1 MVNIIMMMSTILFI
15 LGIAYLL
22 SDDKK
27 NINKRTVVVG
37 IGLQTALTLFV
48 LKTPI
53 GSKILE
59 TLALGIQNV
68 ANFGL
73 EGVSFVWGDLTGM
86 NVFFVNV
93 LALIIFMSA
102 LIAVLQYLGIIPFL
116 VKHIGGLLAKAL
128 GTNKAETFN
137 AVANT
142 VLGQTESPL
151 MIKPY
156 FAKLTDSELFA
167 VMVAGMGSASASI
180 LIGYSAMGIPM
191 KYLILA
197 VFASMFSSLIIS
209 KIIKPNTKK
218 DDEEVE
224 VVKSNASNIFDAIG
238 QGTMDGLNMVLAI
251 MASLIAFVGLIA
263 VLNGILGLV
272 GTDLT
277 QILTVIFT
285 PVAWIFNIPQSDV
298 TAFASLLGTK
308 LTVNE
313 FVAFTSMGEIINT
326 MNPRTVAILAVALC
340 NFANFSS
347 IGIQLGGLTSIA
359 PERRGDIA
367 KLGLKA
373 LIGATLATLLSGAIV
388 GLMF

>member
-1 MVNIIMMMSTILFI
+1 MVNMVLMISAIILI
-15 LGIAYLL
+15 LGIAFLM
-22 SDDKK
+22 SDDKR
-27 NINKRTVVVG
+27 NINIRTVVVG
-37 IGLQTALTLFV
+37 LGLQTALTLFV

-59 TLALGIQNV
+59 TIALGIQNV

-167 VMVAGMGSASASI
+167 VMVCGMGSASASI

-197 VFASMFSSLIIS
+197 VFTSMFSSLVIA

-263 VLNGILGLV
+263 VINGILGLV
-272 GTDLT
+272 GTNLT
-277 QILTVIFT
+277 QILSVLLT
-285 PVAWIFNIPQSDV
+285 PVAFIFNVPETDM
-298 TAFASLLGTK
+298 TAFASLIGTK
-308 LTVNE
+308 ITVNE
-313 FVAFTSMGEIINT
+313 FVAFLSMGEMVET

-347 IGIQLGGLTSIA
+347 IGIQLGGLSSIA

-388 GLMF
+388 GLIF

>member
-1 MVNIIMMMSTILFI
+1 MVNVAMMIMTICLI
-15 LGIAYLL
+15 LGVAFLL
-22 SDDKK
+22 SDSKS
-27 NINKRTVVVG
+27 NINKRTVLVG
-37 IGLQTALTLFV
+37 LGLQSLLTVFV

-59 TLALGIQNV
+59 TIALGIQNV

-73 EGVSFVWGDLTGM
+73 EGVNFVWGDLTGM

-102 LIAVLQYLGIIPFL
+102 LIAVLQYVGVIPFL
-116 VKHIGGLLAKAL
+116 VRTIGGLLAKAL

-142 VLGQTESPL
+142 ILGQTESPL

-156 FAKLTDSELFA
+156 FAKLSESELFA

-191 KYLILA
+191 KYLIIA
-197 VFASMFSSLIIS
+197 VFTSMFSSLIIA
-209 KIIKPNTKK
+209 KIMKPNTRK
-218 DDEEVE
+218 DDENVE
-224 VVKSNASNIFDAIG
+224 IVKSSATNLFDAIG
-238 QGTMDGLNMVLAI
+238 IGTMDGLNMVLAI
-251 MASLIAFVGLIA
+251 MASLVAFVGLIA
-263 VLNGILGLV
+263 VVNGFLGLFN
-272 GTDLT
+272 TDLT
-277 QILTVIFT
+277 SILSILFT
-285 PVAWIFNIPQSDV
+285 PVAWLFNIPKADV
-298 TAFASLLGTK
+298 QAFASLLGTK

-347 IGIQLGGLTSIA
+347 IGIQLGGLSSIA
-359 PERRGDIA
+359 PEQRPNIA

>member
-1 MVNIIMMMSTILFI
+1 MVNMVLMISAIILI
-15 LGIAYLL
+15 LGIAFLM
-22 SDDKK
+22 SDDKR
-27 NINKRTVVVG
+27 NINIRTVVVG
-37 IGLQTALTLFV
+37 LGLQTALTLFV

-59 TLALGIQNV
+59 TIALGIQNV

-73 EGVSFVWGDLTGM
+73 EGVNFVWGDLNGM

-167 VMVAGMGSASASI
+167 VMVCGMGSASASI

-197 VFASMFSSLIIS
+197 VFTSMFSSLVIA
-209 KIIKPNTKK
+209 KIIKPNIKK

-224 VVKSNASNIFDAIG
+224 VVKSSASNIFDAIG

-263 VLNGILGLV
+263 VINGILGLV
-272 GTDLT
+272 GTNLT
-277 QILTVIFT
+277 QILSVLLT
-285 PVAWIFNIPQSDV
+285 PVAFIFNIPENDM
-298 TAFASLLGTK
+298 TAFASLIGTK
-308 LTVNE
+308 ITVNE
-313 FVAFTSMGEIINT
+313 FVAFLSMGEMVGT

-347 IGIQLGGLTSIA
+347 IGIQLGGLSSIA

-388 GLMF
+388 GLIF

>member
-1 MVNIIMMMSTILFI
+1 MVNIIMMMSTILLI
-15 LGIAYLL
+15 LGVSYLL

-27 NINKRTVVVG
+27 NINKRTVIVG

-167 VMVAGMGSASASI
+167 VMVAGMSSASASI

>member
-1 MVNIIMMMSTILFI
+1 MVNTMIMLVCIITILGVAF
-15 LGIAYLL
+15 LL
-22 SDDKK
+22 SDNKK
-27 NINKRTVVVG
+27 NINKQTVIVG
-37 IGLQTALTLFV
+37 LGLLSAITLFV

-59 TLALGIQNV
+59 TIALGIQNV

-73 EGVSFVWGDLTGM
+73 EGVAFVWGDLTGM

-93 LALIIFMSA
+93 LTLIVFMSA
-102 LIAVLQYLGIIPFL
+102 LIALLQYLGVIPFL
-116 VKHIGGLLAKAL
+116 VKHIGGLLSKAL

-142 VLGQTESPL
+142 ILGQTESPL

-156 FAKLTDSELFA
+156 FSKLSNSELYS
-167 VMVAGMGSASASI
+167 VMVCGMGSASASI

-191 KYLILA
+191 EYLILA
-197 VFASMFSSLIIS
+197 VFASMFSSLIIA

-218 DDEEVE
+218 DDENVE
-224 VVKSNASNIFDAIG
+224 VVKSSASNIFDAIG
-238 QGTMDGLNMVLAI
+238 QGTTDGLNMVLAI
-251 MASLIAFVGLIA
+251 MASLVAFVGLIA
-263 VLNGILGLV
+263 VINGFLGLF

-277 QILTVIFT
+277 SILSIVFT
-285 PVAWIFNIPQSDV
+285 PVAWLFNIPQSDV
-298 TAFASLLGTK
+298 QSFASLLGTK

-313 FVAFTSMGEIINT
+313 FVAFTSMGTLVET
-326 MNPRTVAILAVALC
+326 MHPRTVAILAVALC

-373 LIGATLATLLSGAIV
+373 LIGATLATLLSGAVV
-388 GLMF
+388 GLFF

>member
-1 MVNIIMMMSTILFI
+1 MVNILMMLVCIVAI
-15 LGIAYLL
+15 LGVSFLL

-27 NINKRTVVVG
+27 NINKRTIIVG
-37 IGLQTALTLFV
+37 LGLLSALTLFV

-102 LIAVLQYLGIIPFL
+102 LISVMQYIGIIPFL
-116 VKHIGGLLAKAL
+116 VKHIGGFLSKVL

-142 VLGQTESPL
+142 ILGQTESPL
-151 MIKPY
+151 MIKPH
-156 FAKLTDSELFA
+156 FAKLTNSELYA
-167 VMVAGMGSASASI
+167 VMLSGMGSASASI

-197 VFASMFSSLIIS
+197 TFASMFSSLIIA

-218 DDEEVE
+218 DEENVE
-224 VVKSNASNIFDAIG
+224 VVKSSASNLFDAIG

-251 MASLIAFVGLIA
+251 MASLVAFVGLIA
-263 VLNGILGLV
+263 VINGFLGLF

-277 QILTVIFT
+277 SILSVLFT
-285 PVAWIFNIPQSDV
+285 PVAWLFNIPKADV
-298 TAFASLLGTK
+298 NAFASLLGTK

-313 FVAFTSMGEIINT
+313 FVAFTSMGGMIET
-326 MNPRTVAILAVALC
+326 LQPRTIAILAVALC

-359 PERRGDIA
+359 PNRREDIA

-373 LIGATLATLLSGAIV
+373 LIGATLATLLSGAVV
-388 GLMF
+388 GLFF

>member
-1 MVNIIMMMSTILFI
+1 MINIIMMMSTILLI
-15 LGIAYLL
+15 LGVSYLL

-27 NINKRTVVVG
+27 NINKRTVIVG

-156 FAKLTDSELFA
+156 FAKLSESELFA

>member
-1 MVNIIMMMSTILFI
+1 MVNFIMMMITICLI
-15 LGIAYLL
+15 LGIAFLL
-22 SDDKK
+22 SDNKSK
-27 NINKRTVVVG
+27 INKRTVFVG
-37 IGLQTALTLFV
+37 LGLQTLLTLFV
-48 LKTPI
+48 LKTSI

-59 TLALGIQNV
+59 SIALGIQKV

-73 EGVSFVWGDLTGM
+73 EGVNFVWGDLTGM

-102 LIAVLQYLGIIPFL
+102 LIAVLQYLGVIPFL
-116 VKHIGGLLAKAL
+116 VRTIGGLLSKAL

-137 AVANT
+137 AVANV

-156 FAKLTDSELFA
+156 FAKLSESELFA
-167 VMVAGMGSASASI
+167 VMVAGMGSASASV

-191 KYLILA
+191 KYLIIA
-197 VFASMFSSLIIS
+197 VFTSMFSSLVIS
-209 KIIKPNTKK
+209 KIMKPNTRK
-218 DDEEVE
+218 DDEKVE
-224 VVKSNASNIFDAIG
+224 IAKSSAINLFDAIG
-238 QGTMDGLNMVLAI
+238 IGTMDGLNMVLAI

-263 VLNGILGLV
+263 VVNGFLGLFN
-272 GTDLT
+272 TDLT
-277 QILTVIFT
+277 SILSILFT
-285 PVAWIFNIPQSDV
+285 PVAWMFNIPKADVQS
-298 TAFASLLGTK
+298 FASLLGTK

-313 FVAFTSMGEIINT
+313 FVAFLSMGDMVST
-326 MNPRTVAILAVALC
+326 MNPRTIAILAVALC

-359 PERRGDIA
+359 PEQRPNIA

-388 GLMF
+388 GLVF

>member
-1 MVNIIMMMSTILFI
+1 MQNILLMLGCIVVI
-15 LGIAYLL
+15 LGVAFLL

-27 NINKRTVVVG
+27 NINKQTVFVG
-37 IGLQTALTLFV
+37 LGLLTAITLFV

-59 TLALGIQNV
+59 SIALGIQNV

-93 LALIIFMSA
+93 LSLIVFMSA

-151 MIKPY
+151 MIKPF
-156 FAKLTDSELFA
+156 FARLSDSELFC
-167 VMVAGMGSASASI
+167 VMLTGMGSASASI

-191 KYLILA
+191 EYLILA
-197 VFASMFSSLIIS
+197 VFASMFSSLIIA
-209 KIIKPNTKK
+209 KIMKPNTKK

-224 VVKSNASNIFDAIG
+224 VVKSSASNIFDAIG
-238 QGTMDGLNMVLAI
+238 QGTTDGLNMILAI

-277 QILTVIFT
+277 QILTIIFT
-285 PVAWIFNIPQSDV
+285 PVAWLFNIPKSDV
-298 TAFASLLGTK
+298 STFASLLGTK

-313 FVAFTSMGEIINT
+313 FVAFLSMGDMIST

-359 PERRGDIA
+359 PERRKDIA

-373 LIGATLATLLSGAIV
+373 LIGATLATLLSGALV
-388 GLMF
+388 GLIF

>member
-156 FAKLTDSELFA
+156 FAKLSESELFA

>member
-48 LKTPI
+48 LKTPM

-218 DDEEVE
+218 DEEEVE

>member
-1 MVNIIMMMSTILFI
+1 MVNILMMLVCIVAI
-15 LGIAYLL
+15 LGVSFLL

-27 NINKRTVVVG
+27 NINKRTIIVG
-37 IGLQTALTLFV
+37 LGLLSALTLFV

-102 LIAVLQYLGIIPFL
+102 LISVMQYIGIIPFL
-116 VKHIGGLLAKAL
+116 VKHIGGFLSKVL

-142 VLGQTESPL
+142 ILG
-151 MIKPY
+151 
-156 FAKLTDSELFA
+156 AKLTNSELYA
-167 VMVAGMGSASASI
+167 VMLSGMGSASASI

-197 VFASMFSSLIIS
+197 TFASMFSSLIIA

-218 DDEEVE
+218 DEENVE
-224 VVKSNASNIFDAIG
+224 VVKSSASNLFDAIG

-251 MASLIAFVGLIA
+251 MASLVAFVGLIA
-263 VLNGILGLV
+263 VINGFLGLF

-277 QILTVIFT
+277 SILSVLFT
-285 PVAWIFNIPQSDV
+285 PVAWLFNIPKADV
-298 TAFASLLGTK
+298 NAFASLLGTK

-313 FVAFTSMGEIINT
+313 FVAFTSMGGMIET
-326 MNPRTVAILAVALC
+326 LQPRTIAILAVALC

-359 PERRGDIA
+359 PNRREDIA

-373 LIGATLATLLSGAIV
+373 LIGATLATLLSGAVV
-388 GLMF
+388 GLFF

>member
-1 MVNIIMMMSTILFI
+1 MVNVATMLGCIFVI
-15 LGIAYLL
+15 LGIAFLL

-27 NINKRTVVVG
+27 NINKQTVFVG
-37 IGLQTALTLFV
+37 LGLLTAITLFV

-53 GSKILE
+53 GSNILE
-59 TLALGIQNV
+59 SIALGIQNV

-102 LIAVLQYLGIIPFL
+102 LISVLQYLGIIPFL

-197 VFASMFSSLIIS
+197 VFASMFSSLIIA
-209 KIIKPNTKK
+209 KIMKPNTKK

-224 VVKSNASNIFDAIG
+224 VVKLNATNIFDAIG
-238 QGTMDGLNMVLAI
+238 QGTMDGLNMILAI

-263 VLNGILGLV
+263 VLNGILGIF
-272 GTDLT
+272 GTNLT
-277 QILTVIFT
+277 QILTVVFT
-285 PVAWIFNIPQSDV
+285 PVAWLFNIPKSDV

-313 FVAFTSMGEIINT
+313 FVAFLSMGDIVST

>member
-48 LKTPI
+48 LKTPM

-156 FAKLTDSELFA
+156 FAKLSESELFA

>member
-1 MVNIIMMMSTILFI
+1 MVNIIMMMSTILLI
-15 LGIAYLL
+15 LGVSYLL

-27 NINKRTVVVG
+27 NINKRTVIVG

-156 FAKLTDSELFA
+156 FAKLSESELFA